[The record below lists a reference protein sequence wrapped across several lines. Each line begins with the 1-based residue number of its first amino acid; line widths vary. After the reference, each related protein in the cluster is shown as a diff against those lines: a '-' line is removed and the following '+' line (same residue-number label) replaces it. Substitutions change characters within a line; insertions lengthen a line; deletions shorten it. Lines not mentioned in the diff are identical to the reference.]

1 MKAIIPV
8 AGQGTRLRPH
18 THTTPKVLLHV
29 AGKPIIGHILDQ
41 LVTLGV
47 SDLVMVVG
55 YRGDMVQDYVNR
67 HYDFQAEFVEQREL
81 LGLGHAILQ
90 TREAVQEGPGLIVL
104 GDTVFR
110 ANLNPVLNS
119 KETLI
124 GVKPVEDPRRF
135 GIAELD
141 GNRITRL
148 VEKPDHPSSNLA
160 IVGIYYLP
168 EMAALYEALERLI
181 GSEKRTKGEF
191 QLTDALQDLLDQGNI
206 MHPLPVDGWLDCGKP
221 ETLLDTNR
229 QLLITNSHHRQIDG
243 TIVIDPVYIADS
255 ALVTSSIVGPF
266 VSIGEN
272 SRIERS
278 MLRDTIVNKGA
289 TVMGAALDK
298 SIIGE
303 NANVVGKMTR
313 LNVGDYSE
321 IEVASS

>member
-29 AGKPIIGHILDQ
+29 AGKPIVGHILDQ

-110 ANLNPVLNS
+110 ANLDPVLNS
-119 KETLI
+119 KEALI

-135 GIAELD
+135 GIAELE

-168 EMAALYEALERLI
+168 EMSVLYEALERLI

-206 MHPLPVDGWLDCGKP
+206 MHPLPVDGWLDCGKS

-255 ALVTSSIVGPF
+255 ASVASSIIGPF

-313 LNVGDYSE
+313 LNVGDSSE

>member
-29 AGKPIIGHILDQ
+29 AGKPIVGHILDQ
-41 LVTLGV
+41 LVTLGI

-55 YRGDMVQDYVNR
+55 YRGGMVQDYVDR
-67 HYDFQAEFVEQREL
+67 DYDFQAEFVEQREL

-90 TREAVQEGPGLIVL
+90 TRDAVKEGPGLIVL
-104 GDTVFR
+104 GDTVFK
-110 ANLNPVLNS
+110 ANLDPVLHS
-119 KETLI
+119 KDALI

-135 GIAELD
+135 GIAELE

-168 EMAALYEALERLI
+168 EMMALYEALDRLI

-229 QLLITNSHHRQIDG
+229 QLLITNSHHRKIDG
-243 TIVIDPVYIADS
+243 TIVVDPVYIADS
-255 ALVTSSIVGPF
+255 ASVASSIIGPF

-272 SRIERS
+272 SRIERT
-278 MLRDTIVNKGA
+278 MLRDTIVNMGA
-289 TVMGAALDK
+289 TVIGAALEK

-303 NANVVGKMTR
+303 NATVVGKMTR
-313 LNVGDYSE
+313 LNVGDSSE

>member
-29 AGKPIIGHILDQ
+29 AGKPIVGHILDQ
-41 LVTLGV
+41 LVTLGI

-55 YRGDMVQDYVNR
+55 YRGGMVQDYVDR
-67 HYDFQAEFVEQREL
+67 DYDFQAEFVEQREL

-90 TREAVQEGPGLIVL
+90 TRDAVKEGPGLIVL
-104 GDTVFR
+104 GDTVFK
-110 ANLNPVLNS
+110 ANLDPVLHS
-119 KETLI
+119 KDALI

-135 GIAELD
+135 GIAELE

-168 EMAALYEALERLI
+168 EMMALYEALDRLI

-229 QLLITNSHHRQIDG
+229 QLLITNSHHRKIDG
-243 TIVIDPVYIADS
+243 TIVVDPVYIADS
-255 ALVTSSIVGPF
+255 ASVTSSIIGPF

-272 SRIERS
+272 SRIERT
-278 MLRDTIVNKGA
+278 MLRDTIVNMGA
-289 TVMGAALDK
+289 TVIGAALEK

-303 NANVVGKMTR
+303 NATVVGKMTR
-313 LNVGDYSE
+313 LNVGDSSE